1 MVEQDWMA
9 IYILILPHVLSLS
22 GSGDWTLRGW
32 GKKNSHKLEAKC
44 SYISWIIKSH
54 FWQPPGEYK
63 LNKAVDRN
71 FSEPWLGMRSKADRF
86 KSWWRI
92 SVPGFVLTCITVVFS
107 LNSQWPEEGNTHHSQ
122 CSGKNWHSKSCLLL
136 QAHCLFFLKHIL
148 SAN

>member
-1 MVEQDWMA
+1 MV

-44 SYISWIIKSH
+44 SYTSWIIKSH
-54 FWQPPGEYK
+54 FLQHQVNTNLIKLWTGTFLDLDWEWEAKQTGSSLDGE
-63 LNKAVDRN
+63 
-71 FSEPWLGMRSKADRF
+71 FT
-86 KSWWRI
+86 
-92 SVPGFVLTCITVVFS
+92 VPSFVLKCITLVLS
-107 LNSQWPEEGNTHHSQ
+107 LNSQRSEEGNTHHSQ
-122 CSGKNWHSKSCLLL
+122 CSGKNWHSNSCLLL